1 LRVQPT
7 RLVEEITMET
17 RKKTTII
24 GALVAGAV
32 LTIAS
37 VGVAAAQTPD
47 ATPTTPPAQGA
58 PATPGD
64 GEHPCPKDGT
74 GHQAKHGEGHGEMS
88 GEMRGRMSQMM
99 GQMGARHA
107 AMHASDAS

>member
-1 LRVQPT
+1 
-7 RLVEEITMET
+7 MET

-47 ATPTTPPAQGA
+47 ATPTTPPPATA

-74 GHQAKHGEGHGEMS
+74 GHQAKHGTK
-88 GEMRGRMSQMM
+88 GEMRGQMGQMM
-99 GQMGARHA
+99 GEHGVRHA
-107 AMHASDAS
+107 AMHAGSGA